1 MELRKEIL
9 TLIEAERT
17 KQEAKW
23 GEQQHLHGTWTLIL
37 MEEIG
42 EASEAMLKGRQTE
55 AVFELVQAAA
65 VIVAWL
71 EDALGHNETLAEEVF
86 ESRPQ
91 RRISTTAPDHAMK
104 LDAAL
109 KSRRA
114 GELRH

>member
-1 MELRKEIL
+1 MELGKEIL

-17 KQEAKW
+17 KQEARW

-91 RRISTTAPDHAMK
+91 RKECRVTLEDKMK
-104 LDAAL
+104 HGHFSAN
-109 KSRRA
+109 R
-114 GELRH
+114 